1 MSEVFIV
8 DDDPLAR
15 AALSTALN
23 GEGFRVTSFV
33 DGESFLNAAHCRT
46 PACVLIDVHLPG
58 CSGLELLKALDP
70 QRYPAPIFVI
80 SGRPDIPMAVDAIRN
95 GAIDFIE
102 KPFDP
107 AAVVT
112 RVRDAIQVWRSV
124 GQEDRVLARDFLGYE
139 RLTVREWDVLE
150 RIARAASNKETGRD
164 LGISPR
170 TVEVHR
176 ARIMEKLGAK
186 NAADLMRIVLGRE
199 RLHRPTLLSGRHRS
213 AVKVGVGP
221 PI

>member
-1 MSEVFIV
+1 MSEVFVV

-15 AALSTALN
+15 AALSIVLS
-23 GEGFRVTSFV
+23 GEGFWVTSFV

-58 CSGLELLKALDP
+58 CSGLELLKALDAR
-70 QRYPAPIFVI
+70 RYPAPIFII
-80 SGRPDIPMAVDAIRN
+80 SGRADIPMAVDAIRN
-95 GAIDFIE
+95 GALDFIE

-107 AAVVT
+107 ATLVA
-112 RVRDAIQVWRSV
+112 RVRDAIQVWQNV
-124 GQEDRVLARDFLGYE
+124 DHEDGVLARDFLGCE
-139 RLTVREWDVLE
+139 RLTGREWDVLE

-199 RLHRPTLLSGRHRS
+199 RLHRPTPVNGRHQS
-213 AVKVGVGP
+213 AP
-221 PI
+221 